1 MYTPDSFR
9 ESDVTVQQDFIERHS
24 FGLLVSQQS
33 GSLVASHLPFVLD
46 RAGTAYGVLA
56 GHMARANPQWRQFAG
71 QDCMVVFSGP
81 HCYISPTWY
90 EAENMV
96 PTWNYVAVH
105 AYGKVEL
112 VEDQTDLISILRRS
126 VDVYESSMPN
136 PWSLGEP
143 NLFLERM
150 LQQIVGFRI
159 NIDRL
164 EGKWKLSQ
172 NHPES
177 RRLKVVQALESQ
189 GDENSVAIAELM
201 KTR

>member
-9 ESDVTVQQDFIERHS
+9 ESNLTVQQDFIERNS
-24 FGLLVSQQS
+24 FGLLVSQDS

-46 RAGTAYGVLA
+46 RSGAAYGVLA
-56 GHMARANPQWRQFAG
+56 GHMARANPQWQQFTG

-112 VEDQTDLISILRRS
+112 VEDQSELLAILTRS
-126 VDVYESSMPN
+126 VDFHESTMPN
-136 PWSLGEP
+136 PWSLGEA
-143 NLFLERM
+143 NLFIERM

-177 RRLKVVQALESQ
+177 RRMKVVQALESQ
-189 GDENSVAIAELM
+189 GDENSVAIAELI